1 MASCIDQYHYE
12 ILLKGSFKECNEYI
26 RENSKSIVEINPGD
40 EILDGVMIIGVPPIY
55 MGFNDDNVLFPYT
68 KPCYGTHVLRI
79 SMDSYMKCA
88 TPIVKKSDEDKK
100 DENKKQGV
108 NKEIEKN
115 KENKENKENKDNKKE
130 NEDKEEKKGI
140 LSKLKF
146 W

>member
-12 ILLKGSFKECNEYI
+12 ILLKGSFKECNDYI

-88 TPIVKKSDEDKK
+88 PSIVKKSEEDEKDNEDK
-100 DENKKQGV
+100 NKKQDV
-108 NKEIEKN
+108 NKEIEED
-115 KENKENKENKDNKKE
+115 KEV
-130 NEDKEEKKGI
+130 KEEKKGI